1 MQKNKII
8 FIGGVPGVGKTS
20 ISGMVARKFDIDIM
34 LSTDYLREF
43 VRPLVKDENA
53 RDILSVSVYE
63 AWKKFGDKSDENI
76 IKGYLKQSDYIC
88 SGISAVIDRAVKNG
102 ENLII
107 ESLYFNEPLAETIK
121 QKGVCAA
128 YIHISDFQ
136 THTNRLNERQ
146 IYTHFN
152 SPGQRLSAQLDV
164 YGTIMRYSADLAKK
178 NGIETFDNL
187 DFQETAKKIIGSVGR
202 FYGNDKI

>member
-20 ISGMVARKFDIDIM
+20 ISGMVARRFGIDIM

-63 AWKKFGDKSDENI
+63 AWRKFGEKNDKNI
-76 IKGYLKQSDYIC
+76 INGYLKQSDYIC
-88 SGISAVIDRAVKNG
+88 SGISAAISRASKNG

-107 ESLYFNEPLAETIK
+107 ESLYFNEELAETIK
-121 QKGVCAA
+121 REGVCAA

-136 THTNRLNERQ
+136 THVNRLNERQ
-146 IYTHFN
+146 MYTHFN

-164 YGTIMRYSADLAKK
+164 YGTIMKYSKQLAREKD
-178 NGIETFDNL
+178 IETFDNL
-187 DFQETAKKIIGSVGR
+187 NFQETAKSIIDFVGR
-202 FYGNDKI
+202 FYGDGKT

>member
-1 MQKNKII
+1 MQRNKII

-20 ISGMVARKFDIDIM
+20 ISGMLAREFGIDIM

-43 VRPLVKDENA
+43 VRPLVKDEDA

-63 AWKKFGDKSDENI
+63 AWRKFGEKSNENI

-88 SGISAVIDRAVKNG
+88 GGINAAIERAVKNG

-107 ESLYFNEPLAETIK
+107 ESLYFNGPLAETIK

-128 YIHISDFQ
+128 YIYISDFA
-136 THTNRLNERQ
+136 THTKRLNERQ
-146 IYTHFN
+146 LYTHFN

-164 YGTIMRYSADLAKK
+164 YGAIMEYSTDLAREK
-178 NGIETFDNL
+178 GIDTFDNL
-187 DFQETAKKIIGSVGR
+187 DFQETAKKIIDSVGR